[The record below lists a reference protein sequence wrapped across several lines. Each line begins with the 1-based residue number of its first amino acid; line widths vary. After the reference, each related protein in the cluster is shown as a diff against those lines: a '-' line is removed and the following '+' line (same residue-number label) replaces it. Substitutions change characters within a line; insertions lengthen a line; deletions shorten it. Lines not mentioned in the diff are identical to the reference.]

1 MKKILRTFVIGCLL
15 ITLLVPYLWNGTV
28 TEASA
33 NTKQTIDDYTFTL
46 NSLTATDALGRT
58 LPRVSGS
65 DDGKH
70 VGLFYFLWHGQ
81 HPADKPRNVTEL
93 LKTNYNDLFDP
104 SPSNKVV
111 PYDSWLHY
119 QEPLYGYYNSTDE
132 WVMRKHI
139 EMFIAAGVDFLVM
152 DFTNGIAYLNPL
164 TKFMDLLL
172 EYKAAGWDVPEITFY
187 INVEPQKITS
197 QVYNKV
203 YNSKK
208 YKELAF
214 YGNSKNPII
223 ISVPH
228 LLSEKLTNFF
238 DVRASQWYRD
248 QYPKTTFP
256 YWTFSRDWKV
266 YTDMVNIS
274 VAQTGTAFSYVF
286 ESWDGKDHPAWGRGY
301 SSSNPNNGDVNAIL
315 RGDNFQEGWDAAI
328 RLDPDIVF
336 ITGWNEWV
344 VQKRNL
350 GAHMP
355 DLCPYDF
362 PDYTDNFNV
371 EYSRDIEMTKIPTYV
386 KGKDGTYTQEG
397 YGDNYYLQLVNNI
410 RKYKGI
416 LSGNNQPDVKGVSIN
431 LDGAIS
437 QWDQVSTRYIALSSD
452 KTARDADGFYAG
464 THYTQAKPDNFI
476 QDVKVTFDKNNVY
489 FNVRTKDNVTAHK
502 SGKTN
507 WMNLFIGVQGSK
519 QGSWANFNYVINR
532 KPKSST
538 VTSLEAFTGNDTYA
552 TKNVGDVQYRVQ
564 GKSILFQIPRSAL
577 GLTGD
582 AFGFT
587 FKVADGI
594 QEESNILD
602 YYVSGES
609 FPLGRM
615 AYIYETKGGVVPGG
629 SGNAPATSVPSG
641 TQNPG
646 ATQAPGSTQ
655 LPSDSTGTDVTG
667 DGTEETNN
675 TVLIAVLI
683 VVIALVVAIAAFVV
697 IVIVSKKKKEK

>member
-1 MKKILRTFVIGCLL
+1 M
-15 ITLLVPYLWNGTV
+15 LVPYLWNGTV

-65 DDGKH
+65 DTKKH

-81 HPADKPRNVTEL
+81 HPADKARNVTEL
-93 LKTNYNDLFDP
+93 LKTNYNDLFDA
-104 SPSNKVV
+104 SPNNKVV
-111 PYDSWLHY
+111 PYGSWLHY
-119 QEPLYGYYNSTDE
+119 QEPLFGYYNSMDE

-139 EMFIAAGVDFLVM
+139 EMFIAADVDFLVM
-152 DFTNGIAYLNPL
+152 DFTNGVAYIQPL
-164 TKFMDLLL
+164 RKFMDLLL

-187 INVEPQKITS
+187 VNIDAQKVTS
-197 QVYNKV
+197 QLYNIVYKNEKYKQLAFYV
-203 YNSKK
+203 NSKK
-208 YKELAF
+208 
-214 YGNSKNPII
+214 PII
-223 ISVPH
+223 VSVPH
-228 LLSEKLTNFF
+228 LLTDKLKDFF

-248 QYPKTTFP
+248 QYPTTTFP

-286 ESWDGKDHPAWGRGY
+286 ESWDGKEHAAWGRGY
-301 SSSNPNNGDVNAIL
+301 SSSNKKNGNVNAIL

-350 GAHMP
+350 HDHMP

-371 EYSRDIEMTKIPTYV
+371 EYSRDLEMTKIPTYV
-386 KGKDGTYTQEG
+386 KGKDGKYTQEG
-397 YGDNYYLQLVNNI
+397 YGDNYYLQLAYNI
-410 RKYKGI
+410 RKYKGKTAT
-416 LSGNNQPDVKGVSIN
+416 SSQPDIKGVSIN
-431 LDGAIS
+431 LDGPLA
-437 QWDQVSTRYIALSSD
+437 QWDQVTTRYLALSSN
-452 KTARDADGFYAG
+452 KIARDADGFHDN

-502 SGKTN
+502 KGKTN
-507 WMNLFIGVQGSK
+507 WMNLFIGVNGSK
-519 QGSWANFNYVINR
+519 QGSWESFNYVINR
-532 KPKSST
+532 NPKSST
-538 VTSLEAFTGNDTYA
+538 VTSLEAFTGTNTYA
-552 TKNVGDVQYRVQ
+552 TKHVADVQYRVQ
-564 GKSILFQIPRSAL
+564 EKSILFQIPRSAL
-577 GLTGD
+577 GLTEN

-594 QEESNILD
+594 QQESNILD

-615 AYIYETKGGVVPGG
+615 AYVYETKGGVVPGG
-629 SGNAPATSVPSG
+629 STAVPSTEAPSAPQKPG
-641 TQNPG
+641 T
-646 ATQAPGSTQ
+646 TQAPNATKQPGDEQPTEGEQ
-655 LPSDSTGTDVTG
+655 NVPIESD
-667 DGTEETNN
+667 N
-675 TVLIAVLI
+675 TV
-683 VVIALVVAIAAFVV
+683 VVAVIIIAAALCIGIGAFVV
-697 IVIVSKKKKEK
+697 IILVNKKKSKV

>member
-1 MKKILRTFVIGCLL
+1 MKKILRTLVVGCLL
-15 ITLLVPYLWNGTV
+15 ITLLVPYLWNGSV
-28 TEASA
+28 TEANAS
-33 NTKQTIDDYTFTL
+33 TKAVDDYTFTL

-65 DDGKH
+65 EDGKY

-81 HPADKPRNVTEL
+81 HAADKPRNVTEL
-93 LKTNYNDLFDP
+93 LKTNYNDLFDA
-104 SPSNKVV
+104 SPNNTVV
-111 PYDSWLHY
+111 PYGSWLHY
-119 QEPLYGYYNSTDE
+119 QEPLYGYYSSTDE

-139 EMFIAAGVDFLVM
+139 EMFIAAEVDFLVM
-152 DFTNGIAYLNPL
+152 DFTNGVGYWQPL

-172 EYKAAGWDVPEITFY
+172 EYKTAGWDVPEITFY
-187 INVEPQKITS
+187 INVEAQKVTS

-203 YNSKK
+203 YNNKT
-208 YKELAF
+208 YKDLVF
-214 YGNSKNPII
+214 YGNSNKPII

-228 LLSEKLTNFF
+228 LLTDKLKNFF

-248 QYPKTTFP
+248 QYPTTTFP

-286 ESWDGKDHPAWGRGY
+286 ESWDGKEHPAWGRGY
-301 SSSNPNNGDVNAIL
+301 SSSNPKNGDVNAIL

-350 GAHMP
+350 GEHMP

-371 EYSRDIEMTKIPTYV
+371 EYSRDLEMTKVSTYV
-386 KGKDGTYTQEG
+386 KGKDGSYTQEG
-397 YGDNYYLQLVNNI
+397 YGDNYYLQLVYNI

-416 LSGNNQPDVKGVSIN
+416 LSANSSSDPKSVSID
-431 LDGAIS
+431 LDGSLS
-437 QWDQVSTRYIALSSD
+437 QWEQVSTRYVTLSSD
-452 KTARDADGFYAG
+452 KVARDSAGFYEN

-476 QDVKVTFDKNNVY
+476 QDVKVTFDNQNIY
-489 FNVRTKDNVTAHK
+489 FNVRTKENVTAHK
-502 SGKTN
+502 KGATN
-507 WMNLFIGVQGSK
+507 WMNLFIGVNGSH
-519 QGSWANFNYVINR
+519 QGSWESFNYVVNR
-532 KPKSST
+532 NPKSST
-538 VTSLEAFTGNDTYA
+538 VTSLEAFTGTNTYA
-552 TKNVGDVQYRVQ
+552 TKSVCDIEYRVQ

-577 GLTGD
+577 GLTEN

-609 FPLGRM
+609 FPMGRM
-615 AYIYETKGGVVPGG
+615 AYIYETKSGVVPGG
-629 SGNAPATSVPSG
+629 STASPSTSVPSG
-641 TQNPG
+641 TQKPGTTQNPG
-646 ATQAPGSTQ
+646 EAPS
-655 LPSDSTGTDVTG
+655 SDTPTDAQHQS
-667 DGTEETNN
+667 DN
-675 TVLIAVLI
+675 TIWIALIIIAA
-683 VVIALVVAIAAFVV
+683 ALVVGIEVFVI
-697 IVIVSKKKKEK
+697 IVFVNKKKKEQLK